1 VKPAALLTALALG
14 VSGCSSPGPSKD
26 PNDVAVSVSAVN
38 YSQLSNEDLYA
49 RVYAPANYQ
58 PEPPAPVVSFKPLYY
73 LMVPGEVYPSD
84 VPIGSVYHELELALE
99 PRRYFNVIYQMRA
112 GHTPPRIDYI
122 LRVHYGGR
130 KWQTPIVRPDRIT
143 WGNDG
148 MVSRRYMSQLAS
160 NSLFDPRV
168 GLTADEALRM
178 RGLFAMPMGGSPGIA
193 NGQGTGPITPA
204 ELTSAE
210 TSLGAQPARDFCLIM
225 VEAFK
230 FEDVKALDRNAP
242 CIWATFVAVPD
253 ASSDKFS
260 SLLRPMLTAA
270 SPYFGTTTNGL
281 QVYDVPL
288 GKVLLGNPVEVAPPA
303 KGAARQL
310 PDDPAVHFR
319 P

>member
-1 VKPAALLTALALG
+1 
-14 VSGCSSPGPSKD
+14 
-26 PNDVAVSVSAVN
+26 VAVSVSAVN

-49 RVYAPANYQ
+49 RVNAPDNYQ

-84 VPIGSVYHELELALE
+84 VPMGSVYHELELALE

-130 KWQTPIVRPDRIT
+130 KWQIPTVRPDRIA

-148 MVSRRYMSQLAS
+148 MVSERYMSQLAS

-178 RGLFAMPMGGSPGIA
+178 RSLFAMPMGGSAGIA
-193 NGQGTGPITPA
+193 NGQGTAPLTPA
-204 ELTSAE
+204 ELNSTE
-210 TSLGAQPARDFCLIM
+210 TSLGAQPARDFCLIV

-230 FEDVKALDRNAP
+230 FEDVKTMDRKAP
-242 CIWATFVAVPD
+242 CTWATFIAVPD
-253 ASSDKFS
+253 LTSDKFS
-260 SLLRPMLTAA
+260 SVLRGMLTAA
-270 SPYFGTTTNGL
+270 SPYFGTTTTGL

-288 GKVLLGNPVEVAPPA
+288 GKVILGNPVEVAPPA
-303 KGAARQL
+303 KDAGNAL
-310 PDDPAVHFR
+310 PSDPSVHFR

>member
-1 VKPAALLTALALG
+1 VKIPALLTALALG
-14 VSGCSSPGPSKD
+14 IAGCSSPGGPGD
-26 PNDVAVSVSAVN
+26 PKDVAVSVSAAN

-49 RVYAPANYQ
+49 RVHAADNFQ
-58 PEPPAPVVSFKPLYY
+58 PEPPAPVVPFKPLFY

-84 VPIGSVYHELELALE
+84 VPVDSVYRELEQALE

-112 GHTPPRIDYI
+112 GHAPPRIDYI

-130 KWQTPIVRPDRIT
+130 KWQIPTVRPDRIT

-148 MVSRRYMSQLAS
+148 MVSRRYMSPLAS

-178 RGLFAMPMGGSPGIA
+178 RGLFSMPMGNKAGIA
-193 NGQGTGPITPA
+193 NGQGTRPLTPA
-204 ELTSAE
+204 ELSSAE
-210 TSLGAQPARDFCLIM
+210 PSLGAQPARDYCLIV

-230 FEDVKALDRNAP
+230 FEDVLAMDSKAP
-242 CIWATFVAVPD
+242 CTWATFVAVPD
-253 ASSDKFS
+253 LASDKFS
-260 SLLRPMLTAA
+260 SVLRSMLTAA

-288 GKVLLGNPVEVAPPA
+288 GKVLLGNPVEVSPPA
-303 KGAARQL
+303 GKAPRG
-310 PDDPAVHFR
+310 DPSIQFR